1 MSIQRLIW
9 PLLLVLLLSGF
20 GCTELESLQPEQ
32 PVAATAVAT
41 LTQPALLP
49 ITATATIPATTMPTF
64 TATAPPATHTAIP
77 LPPTATPEPTA
88 TPTPWPFDPPT
99 GQIFFFYAAETWYDM
114 GYERLVADE
123 YNLYRADATGNPANW
138 HITTIF
144 TQTLPGSAQLSPDQT
159 KIGFRLIH
167 DTDGDGQ
174 LRSTGYTPDLRDIF
188 VYDLPQ
194 ASWQQLTVSSEA
206 GSSPN
211 NPVWMP
217 DGKAVLVEHSNRIVK
232 IPVDEGIPEI
242 VLSLPDFAFGGWRT
256 LSPDGNLLVFT
267 TTGPV
272 IDPEQ
277 RSFQGNTLLHTFRL
291 DTETLTLVHD
301 HRGGLFNILQPAWSP
316 DSQSLIFG
324 SHGNMFVLDTNASEL
339 SPLIIAEEDDY
350 ISPQGWSAD
359 GRWLSAIKN
368 NDTFLLWDSTTET
381 ALELLT
387 GDGFRHPVWS
397 TRENQLAITLVNGDS
412 EEMLL
417 INAET
422 GSTQTLLPPSTRRHS
437 RPYSWSPNGDW
448 LLLYLEEPE
457 QSGLY
462 ILHPDTGAIF
472 PVIDST
478 GGLVGYVHV
487 WSPD

>member
-1 MSIQRLIW
+1 MNIQRLIW

-20 GCTELESLQPEQ
+20 GCTGLESLQPEQ
-32 PVAATAVAT
+32 PVAANAIAT
-41 LTQPALLP
+41 LTQPARLP

-64 TATAPPATHTAIP
+64 TATARPTTRTATP

-99 GQIFFFYAAETWYDM
+99 GQIFFFYASETWYDM
-114 GYERLVADE
+114 GYERLVANE
-123 YNLYRADATGNPANW
+123 YNLYRADATGNPADW

-144 TQTLPGSAQLSPDQT
+144 TQTSSASSVQLSPDQI
-159 KIGFRLIH
+159 KLAFRLSH
-167 DTDGDGQ
+167 DTDGDGRRDS
-174 LRSTGYTPDLRDIF
+174 LDIF
-188 VYDLPQ
+188 VYDLSQ
-194 ASWQQLTVSSEA
+194 ASMQQLTTPNEE
-206 GSSPN
+206 GTSPASFI
-211 NPVWMP
+211 WMA
-217 DGKAVLVEHSNRIVK
+217 DSKTVLVGYSNQIVK
-232 IPVDEGIPEI
+232 LPVAGRTPETL
-242 VLSLPDFAFGGWRT
+242 LSLPDYALGGWYT

-267 TTGPV
+267 TSGPV
-272 IDPEQ
+272 IDPEH

-291 DTETLTLVHD
+291 DTETLTLVYD
-301 HRGGLFNILQPAWSP
+301 HRGGLFNILQPAWPP

-324 SHGNMFVLDTNASEL
+324 SHGNMFVLDTNRSEL
-339 SPLIIAEEDDY
+339 SPLIIAEEGDN
-350 ISPQGWSAD
+350 IIPRGWSAD
-359 GRWLSAIKN
+359 GRWLSAFKN
-368 NDTFLLWDSTTET
+368 NNTFLLWDSTTET

-387 GDGFRHPVWS
+387 GDGFRNPVWS

-462 ILHPDTGAIF
+462 ILHPDTGTIF
-472 PVIDST
+472 PVIDSM
-478 GGLVGYVHV
+478 GGLVDYVHV
-487 WSPD
+487 WSPE